1 MIKTDT
7 AHKKAVEKLKEDI
20 LFIQSEKRRFKE
32 MDLNEEQIEKAV
44 EPLITFHKQLE
55 EEVIYYEKIKR
66 GEFDPIINFSTIGKS
81 LIAFR
86 IFIGMSQQE
95 LADKL
100 GVSESQV
107 SRDEKNEYYGATKE
121 RIEQIMGA
129 MGMRTV
135 TRIEAFT
142 DSVA

>member
-32 MDLNEEQIEKAV
+32 MGLNEDQIEKAV

-86 IFIGMSQQE
+86 IYIGMSQQE

-121 RIEQIMGA
+121 RIEQIMSA